1 MRKILLWAF
10 LINLLMLFTA
20 CETEKTEDDWLKE
33 LRDRRTRDAALMYVQ
48 THKTKAA
55 VPILLQLVEKRYTT
69 IPSIYTLGLIGD
81 PVAVPKLIEV
91 LKQVAIKDSV
101 DLDRMTEQLCMS
113 LGMIGDKAAVEPL
126 LWVLENPNAGAMGK
140 AGAVQALGMIGDKRA
155 EPKLIEMLM
164 NPSENLV
171 IRHYAAISLGEIKAE
186 KAGEALC
193 YALFVDDETGRNL
206 FRDAQLSMIQIGNQD
221 IVDNLIKCYDLQNVK
236 ANELAQSIK
245 LKPEWIQIKAIN
257 VMGQMRDDRLM
268 PKMIEEFEKGLN
280 DKIVYELYAKV
291 IQAIGVA
298 ANIKAE
304 PVLAKAFM
312 TTPKSTEYL
321 NEKEIIAN
329 ALIDIGQS
337 EHLDAFMSIAEKG
350 DMNLKNPYG
359 KPESY
364 AQYCLAAA
372 NVVTMLG
379 DATYVDRYKK
389 FLESGKCKAPIYGL
403 KETTPKLLSSFTKR
417 LEAAA
422 ECKDDMNCWLGK
434 LKSDNWAERQKAI
447 YVLANTGDKE
457 KYSKAVLETMY
468 YPNEQVRDAVVY
480 FAWKMATPETIVN
493 YFSLWQEQK
502 LNKEFQKTTE
512 NLGYVLTWHM
522 REMGLDTPEKKKEIE
537 QKATELST
545 ARKDSL
551 KGAAAPADGAAK
563 KDGEQ
568 AGTGEEGDWQ
578 KI

>member
-20 CETEKTEDDWLKE
+20 CETEKTEDDWVKE

-48 THKTKAA
+48 QHKTKKA
-55 VPILLQLVEKRYTT
+55 VPILLDLVEKRYTT
-69 IPSIYTLGLIGD
+69 IPSIYTLGIIGD

-101 DLDRMTEQLCMS
+101 DLDRMTEQICMS
-113 LGMIGDKAAVEPL
+113 LGMIGDKAAVDSL
-126 LWVLENPNAGAMGK
+126 LWVLDNANTGEAGRS
-140 AGAVQALGMIGDKRA
+140 GAVQALGMIGDKRA
-155 EPKLIEMLM
+155 EPKLIDIVMD
-164 NPSENLV
+164 PKQNLV
-171 IRHYAAISLGEIKAE
+171 IRHYAAIALGEIKAE

-221 IVDNLIKCYDLQNVK
+221 IVDNLIKCYDLQNEK
-236 ANELAQSIK
+236 ANELAKSIE
-245 LKPEWIQIKAIN
+245 LKPEWIQIKSVN
-257 VMGQMRDDRLM
+257 VMGQMRDERLL
-268 PKMIEEFEKGLN
+268 PKMLEEFQKGMDN
-280 DKIVYELYAKV
+280 KIVYELFAKV

-298 ANIKAE
+298 ASPKAE

-312 TTPKSTEYL
+312 VSPKGTEYL

-350 DMNLKNPYG
+350 DLNMKNAYG
-359 KPESY
+359 KPDSF

-379 DATYVDRYKK
+379 DASYVDRYKK
-389 FLESGKCKAPIYGL
+389 FLDSGKCKAQIFGW
-403 KETTPKLLSSFTKR
+403 KETTPNMLASFAKR
-417 LEAAA
+417 LDAAA

-434 LKSDNWAERQKAI
+434 LKSNDWAVRQKAV

-457 KYSKAVLETMY
+457 KYAKAVLDDTMY
-468 YPNEQVRDAVVY
+468 FPNEYVRDAVLY
-480 FAWKMATPETIVN
+480 FAWKMATPETIP
-493 YFSLWQEQK
+493 YYYSLWQDQK
-502 LNKEFQKTTE
+502 LNKEFQKVTE
-512 NLGYVLTWHM
+512 NLGYVLAWHM

-537 QKATELST
+537 QKAAEISAAHKAST
-545 ARKDSL
+545 
-551 KGAAAPADGAAK
+551 KGAAAPSDGTK
-563 KDGEQ
+563 KDEQ
-568 AGTGEEGDWQ
+568 AGAPAEGEWE